1 MKKHS
6 WIGLFVI
13 GALVA
18 SVLAC
23 DLGGRGQSAAGS
35 QPTVQLLSP
44 PAGTQAAVGRQVYLL
59 ARAYA
64 RSGIARI
71 DFAVNGQTIGSQS
84 QQGRQRLFSA
94 AQPWTPSRA
103 GSYTL
108 SATAY
113 DTSGQ
118 ASAPAQ
124 VTITVQQSFAAPAA
138 PQPTA
143 RPGGPT
149 PAPAPTAPAG
159 GWPEPTVNFRA
170 DRTSLQAGE
179 STTLRWDVEYV
190 QAVYLDGEGVSGHGT
205 RDVRPAQT
213 QTYVLHVVFPT
224 GEAQDHAVTIQ
235 VTGQTSPSTGPDLAV
250 IEVACPATREADET
264 IPFQAEVLNAG
275 DQAAQ
280 NASWRWSVNRAGQ
293 GPGAWQAGGAFNLAP
308 DERTILR
315 GTIQPQPAGEWMV
328 WVEVSLAGEAD
339 TTQNRRNAHLTVTGG
354 APGGPDLAVA
364 TVWCSRTQS
373 AGQPVPFRVEVRNT
387 GNAAANG
394 ATWSWTVVQ
403 RGQDPGANWL
413 VGGTFNVPAG
423 GSTVLEGSASGLT
436 QGNWTF
442 LVNVSLDGEAN
453 TGNNQGAYDF
463 SVQ

>member
-1 MKKHS
+1 M
-6 WIGLFVI
+6 
-13 GALVA
+13 A
-18 SVLAC
+18 STLAC
-23 DLGGRGQSAAGS
+23 DLGGRGQPAAGG

-44 PAGTQAAVGRQVYLL
+44 PAGTHVLVGRQVYLQ

-64 RSGIARI
+64 RGGVARI
-71 DFAVNGQTIGSQS
+71 DFAVNGAGIGSQS
-84 QQGRQRLFSA
+84 AAGRQRLFTA
-94 AQPWTPSRA
+94 AQSWTPSRA

-108 SATAY
+108 SATAH
-113 DTSGQ
+113 DASGQ

-124 VTITVQQSFAAPAA
+124 VTITVQQSFAAPAT
-138 PQPTA
+138 P

-149 PAPAPTAPAG
+149 PAPGPTAPAG

-190 QAVYLDGEGVSGHGT
+190 QSVYLDGEGVSGHGA
-205 RDVRPAQT
+205 REVRPTQT

-224 GEAQDHAVTIQ
+224 GESQDHTVTIQ
-235 VTGQTSPSTGPDLAV
+235 VTGQTNPTTGPDLVVVA
-250 IEVACPATREADET
+250 VACPATREADET

-275 DQAAQ
+275 DQVAQ
-280 NASWRWSVNRAGQ
+280 NASWRWSINRAGQ
-293 GPGAWQAGGAFNLAP
+293 GPGAWQAGGTFNLAP

-339 TTQNRRNAHLTVTGG
+339 TTQNRRNTHFTVTGG
-354 APGGPDLAVA
+354 PAGGPDLAVA

-373 AGQPVPFRVEVRNT
+373 AGQPVPFRVEVRNV
-387 GNAAANG
+387 GGANAQG
-394 ATWSWTVVQ
+394 ATWSWTVVR

-436 QGNWTF
+436 TGNWTF

-453 TGNNQGAYDF
+453 TGNNQGSYDF